1 MSRASAAGTAGY
13 SIGCGGGGLTT
24 VLLAVFLTLKLTGN
38 IDWSW
43 WWVLGPLWIPAAL
56 VAAAAVVVGV
66 GAAIFFGAR
75 LVFGRRRRRPRL
87 R

>member
-1 MSRASAAGTAGY
+1 MSRASAAGAAGY

-56 VAAAAVVVGV
+56 VVGGAAVVGV
-66 GAAIFFGAR
+66 GAAAYFGLR
-75 LVFGRRRRRPRL
+75 LVFGRSPRRHRL

>member
-1 MSRASAAGTAGY
+1 MSRASAAGAAGY

-56 VAAAAVVVGV
+56 VVGGAAVVGV
-66 GAAIFFGAR
+66 GAAVYFGLR
-75 LVFGRRRRRPRL
+75 FVFGRSPRRPRL

>member
-1 MSRASAAGTAGY
+1 MSRASAAGAAGY
-13 SIGCGGGGLTT
+13 SIGCGGGGVTT

-56 VAAAAVVVGV
+56 VVGGAAVVGV
-66 GAAIFFGAR
+66 GAAVYFGLR
-75 LVFGRRRRRPRL
+75 LVFGRSPRRHRL

>member
-1 MSRASAAGTAGY
+1 MSRASAAGAAGY

-56 VAAAAVVVGV
+56 VVAGAVVFGV
-66 GAAIFFGAR
+66 GASIFFGAR
-75 LVFGRRRRRPRL
+75 LVFGRSRRRPRL